1 MSRSLTDP
9 IEPEP
14 QDDIPQVNL
23 ELVLEGV
30 ITALMKLEAI
40 ERELQLIK
48 NKL

>member
-14 QDDIPQVNL
+14 EVDMPAMTLDMI
-23 ELVLEGV
+23 LEGV

-40 ERELQLIK
+40 EQDIQFLK
-48 NKL
+48 NKI